1 MPHYLNKV
9 LATPGTLI
17 FFFLAGGGEGG
28 GGGRF
33 KDFLRVTLVFLTPVK
48 VLNFRD
54 ECILAGD
61 RGPASAE
68 SLFYFSIYLDATV
81 FTILIWLNVI

>member
-17 FFFLAGGGEGG
+17 LLLFFLGG
-28 GGGRF
+28 GGCF
-33 KDFLRVTLVFLTPVK
+33 KDFLRITFVFVTPGK
-48 VLNFRD
+48 ILNFRD

-68 SLFYFSIYLDATV
+68 SLFYFSFYFDATV
-81 FTILIWLNVI
+81 FTILYVFN